1 MALILTIDTAID
13 KALVCFS
20 KKGNVLCSAV
30 KENQKEHASFLQVA
44 IKNLCVEYNLEL
56 KNVDAIAVTSG
67 PGSYTGLRVGMASA
81 KGLCYA
87 LNKPLITLS
96 TLELLAITTIQSSAI
111 YAKNTTALI
120 CPMIDARRMEVFTA
134 IYNKN
139 LTPILQPTPLVIT
152 DSFFTQLLDAQPIL
166 FVGNGAFKINNL
178 YSHFN
183 ILIDQLNISTTA
195 LASLS
200 YQIFENQ
207 CFANLA
213 YAVPNYLK
221 EFEDNLNKIPK

>member
-1 MALILTIDTAID
+1 
-13 KALVCFS
+13 
-20 KKGNVLCSAV
+20 
-30 KENQKEHASFLQVA
+30 
-44 IKNLCVEYNLEL
+44 
-56 KNVDAIAVTSG
+56 
-67 PGSYTGLRVGMASA
+67 
-81 KGLCYA
+81 
-87 LNKPLITLS
+87 
-96 TLELLAITTIQSSAI
+96 
-111 YAKNTTALI
+111 
-120 CPMIDARRMEVFTA
+120 MIDARRMEVFTA

-195 LASLS
+195 LTSLS
-200 YQIFENQ
+200 YQFFENQ

>member
-1 MALILTIDTAID
+1 MGIPSY
-13 KALVCFS
+13 FS
-20 KKGNVLCSAV
+20 FIV
-30 KENQKEHASFLQVA
+30 KNHAN
-44 IKNLCVEYNLEL
+44 IIRK
-56 KNVDAIAVTSG
+56 I
-67 PGSYTGLRVGMASA
+67 
-81 KGLCYA
+81 
-87 LNKPLITLS
+87 NKD
-96 TLELLAITTIQSSAI
+96 
-111 YAKNTTALI
+111 
-120 CPMIDARRMEVFTA
+120 C
-134 IYNKN
+134 
-139 LTPILQPTPLVIT
+139 
-152 DSFFTQLLDAQPIL
+152 
-166 FVGNGAFKINNL
+166 FKINNL